1 MVLRCDEHFH
11 IPKKEKRGRRKDT
24 GAFYFSPS
32 LSLLFITTKTN
43 YFFASSSSHAG
54 FFFMMTTFS
63 KFEVIGMYLPLSNSA
78 RSPEA
83 SNTGVV
89 CV

>member
-32 LSLLFITTKTN
+32 LSLISYNKNELLLCILF
-43 YFFASSSSHAG
+43 
-54 FFFMMTTFS
+54 
-63 KFEVIGMYLPLSNSA
+63 
-78 RSPEA
+78 SPRRILLHDDYVFQIRGDWDVLA
-83 SNTGVV
+83 AF
-89 CV
+89 

>member
-32 LSLLFITTKTN
+32 LSLISYNKNELLLCILFFPRRILLHDD
-43 YFFASSSSHAG
+43 YVFQIRGDWDVLAAF
-54 FFFMMTTFS
+54 
-63 KFEVIGMYLPLSNSA
+63 
-78 RSPEA
+78 
-83 SNTGVV
+83 
-89 CV
+89 